1 MEYRTTFQYITTNI
15 YLVAQ
20 KQLQCVYNCIVPRLF
35 FVYTYTVG
43 IIIMPLLCILSKP
56 FTNKYDLK
64 FCSKFCCYT
73 ILGINHNITTNADII
88 KEGFIIS
95 NHRCAVDLLLSMY
108 MYNASIVARGLAYLA
123 STCYSILIYF
133 EDRGI
138 YLHRNKDT
146 RDVIYNKIKNH
157 MKNDNSS
164 SKLIVFWPEGTRLT
178 YTKLNS
184 VDDVK
189 KNLKYGLLKEIYID
203 KTYPVQLDISSNKE
217 LAFNEKKIK
226 AQYGVTINTIISSPI
241 YPADYNTFELF
252 IDEICKEWLTCWR
265 FTHEKVQ

>member
-1 MEYRTTFQYITTNI
+1 
-15 YLVAQ
+15 
-20 KQLQCVYNCIVPRLF
+20 
-35 FVYTYTVG
+35 
-43 IIIMPLLCILSKP
+43 
-56 FTNKYDLK
+56 
-64 FCSKFCCYT
+64 
-73 ILGINHNITTNADII
+73 
-88 KEGFIIS
+88 
-95 NHRCAVDLLLSMY
+95 

-189 KNLKYGLLKEIYID
+189 KNLKYGLLHLRTL
-203 KTYPVQLDISSNKE
+203 KTPIIVISFCKYNCRSRIAQTNQLC
-217 LAFNEKKIK
+217 
-226 AQYGVTINTIISSPI
+226 QYHMTQR
-241 YPADYNTFELF
+241 
-252 IDEICKEWLTCWR
+252 K
-265 FTHEKVQ
+265 